1 MAWCPHC
8 NQDRPIQRQTFEGRC
23 SFCGKRKAEAHQAD
37 CRGPVA
43 GALDVCTYCN
53 TPVFAKALDQSQYE
67 TMLAEENKIVRSRC
81 FIVTATM
88 GSATHP
94 LVNDMREFRD
104 EVLSTNRFG
113 RSFINQYDIYGPLL
127 ADKIARNNHWKTLCY
142 ILVVKPV
149 HIAVSLVLIGRKL
162 LAGHDG
168 IWQQFARKWAKTS

>member
-23 SFCGKRKAEAHQAD
+23 SFCGRRKTEAHQPE

-53 TPVFAKALDQSQYE
+53 TPIFAKAPTQSEYD
-67 TMLAEENKIVRSRC
+67 TMVAEENKIVKSRC
-81 FIVTATM
+81 FVVTATM

-94 LVNDMREFRD
+94 IVNDMRQFRD

-113 RSFINQYDIYGPLL
+113 RTIINQYHIYGPRLS
-127 ADKIARNNHWKTLCY
+127 DIIARNKYWKILFY
-142 ILVVKPV
+142 ICVVKPAQVGV
-149 HIAVSLVLIGRKL
+149 HLVFLRRKFRATTPL
-162 LAGHDG
+162 TPADNT
-168 IWQQFARKWAKTS
+168 IDKTP